1 MEWFQK
7 NWLKFDLTYFELQP
21 NLVSRIQLVFCLEF
35 FFFFYYE
42 LRILHTNMPT
52 IYQIISYLKS
62 QLWYV

>member
-21 NLVSRIQLVFCLEF
+21 ILLFSVTNSVSFLPGDF
-35 FFFFYYE
+35 FIFYYE

-52 IYQIISYLKS
+52 VYQVISYLKS
-62 QLWYV
+62 QLW